1 MSLSLST
8 TVCLPLFAI
17 SFSTFYTVMSLYL
30 STIVFSSSF
39 CHFFSTYYNVP
50 FPLYHRFSSSFCHF
64 CIGLPQLFV
73 AFLLFSFL
81 TKNICLVFYITFY
94 TYSSF
99 FVKIQMCLLSS
110 WNLCFSFFPINCY
123 LSFETKILICF
134 VFFRRWSCSSCP
146 SWSGTCPRWP
156 LMTSWSTSLGNCL
169 YLSTFIVYLIRLFDD

>member
-8 TVCLPLFAI
+8 IVCLPLFAI

-39 CHFFSTYYNVP
+39 CHFFPTYYNVP
-50 FPLYHRFSSSFCHF
+50 FPLYHSFSSSFCHF

-73 AFLLFSFL
+73 AFLLCSFL

-99 FVKIQMCLLSS
+99 FVQKYKCVCCLVGI
-110 WNLCFSFFPINCY
+110 CVFPFFPLIVTY
-123 LSFETKILICF
+123 LSKQKYWF
-134 VFFRRWSCSSCP
+134 VLFSSGDGVAHP
-146 SWSGTCPRWP
+146 VQAEVGPVRGDP
-156 LMTSWSTSLGNCL
+156 LWLPG
-169 YLSTFIVYLIRLFDD
+169 VPP